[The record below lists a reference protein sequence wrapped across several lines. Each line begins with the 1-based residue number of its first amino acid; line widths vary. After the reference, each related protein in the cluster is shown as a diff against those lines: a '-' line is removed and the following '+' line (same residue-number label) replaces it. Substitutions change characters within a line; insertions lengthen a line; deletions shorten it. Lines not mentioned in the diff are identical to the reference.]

1 VQAGQAEREGKGM
14 GKGRGVEGRGVGGKG
29 RQRRFCPPACME
41 KRMNT
46 FQHDRSGSKWMEG
59 VGWGR
64 YAEST
69 KEEDR
74 DDPVECQHVE
84 HYQQCS
90 AQPKSE
96 KE

>member
-1 VQAGQAEREGKGM
+1 MGKGM
-14 GKGRGVEGRGVGGKG
+14 GRRMKGGRGKG

-64 YAEST
+64 
-69 KEEDR
+69 
-74 DDPVECQHVE
+74 
-84 HYQQCS
+84 
-90 AQPKSE
+90 
-96 KE
+96 